1 MTPDP
6 PRTEWTL
13 QPTRWTAA
21 VTAMALSASL
31 VGAIAGTASAAQPAP
46 PQKDSPVSRAVA
58 AADLAVDSGLD
69 ALVNSAQEQYERR
82 LVTPWVKDL
91 YSVSYERSYRGLPV
105 VGGDAVVLAD
115 GAGRI
120 RALQSASSARIDVA
134 TRPSV
139 TAKKAEAAS
148 RKRLASVDKVE
159 SSRLVVRL
167 KDDTPVLAWET
178 VLRGRTKSAPSKLH
192 VFVDARTGAVVDSYD
207 DVVAGTGNSKWNG
220 PGPVT
225 IDTTASGSTYSLR
238 DPSRTGLSCA
248 DYSTNTVFSKSSDSW
263 GTGNPTSKETGC
275 VDLMFAAQKQWDML
289 GQWLGRNGVNG
300 NGRSFPAKVGLN
312 ELNAYWDGSAVTIGR
327 NSANEWIAGVDVVAH
342 EYGHAIDSNTPG
354 GTSGQEAGLGEA
366 TGDIFGALTEAYI
379 NQPAPYDVPDYTV
392 GEVINLQGR
401 GPIRNMYNPPA
412 VNNDPACYSSAI
424 PGTEV
429 HAAAG
434 PLNHW
439 FYLLSEGTNPGGGKP
454 SSSTCNQSTLTGVG
468 IQTAG
473 KIFYGGMLLK
483 TSSMS
488 YKKYRTATLSSAKSL
503 DATCGLFLKTK
514 AAWDAIS
521 VPAQSADPTCTP
533 SGQNNDFS
541 MSLNPS
547 SDTVQQ
553 GGSVTT
559 TVGTATTTGT
569 AQSVALTATGLP
581 AGVTASFNPA
591 TVQSGQSSVLT
602 LTAGS
607 NAAPGTSTVVVK
619 GQGTTLSHTAD
630 YTLNVGGTQPGNDPP
645 DIDVANVQAH
655 LSQFNT
661 IASQNGG
668 NRRAG
673 SAGYTQSLAY
683 VKGKLQA
690 AGYTVTEQNCTSCTY
705 PSNNLIADWPGGP
718 ADQVVMFGAHLDGVS
733 AGPGIN
739 DNGSGSAA
747 LLENALALA
756 QKNPTMTKHVRFAW
770 WTDEEQGLNGSAF
783 YVNRLTAAQRATIK
797 AYYNFDMVGSTN
809 GGYFINNLNS
819 TAAAPLK
826 AYWTSLNLAPEEN
839 TEGQGRSDDYSFQQ
853 GGIPTSGYAAGASAR
868 KTSAQAQKWGGS
880 ANTAYDSCYH
890 SACDTTSN
898 INATVLNRSSDG
910 IAYALWKQA
919 VGGTAP
925 AQDFSVGV
933 SPSAG
938 SAAPG
943 GSVSATVNTATV
955 SGAAQTVGLS
965 VSGAPAGV
973 TATLSPTSVQSG
985 SSSALSVQVGAN
997 TTPGTYTLT
1006 VTGSGTVS
1014 HTTTYTLTVTGGG
1027 GSCTPRQLV
1036 VNGGFENGTSPW
1048 SASAGVIT
1056 NDARQ
1061 AAHGGSYKAWL
1072 GGRGSSYTENA
1083 AQSVSIPS
1091 GCASYRLSFFVH
1103 IDTAETESVAYD
1115 VATVKVG
1122 GTQLASYSNLDA
1134 ATGYVEKSYDLSAFA
1149 GQTVTLGFT
1158 SVEDQSLQ
1166 TSFVLDDV
1174 AIRVS

>member
-1 MTPDP
+1 
-6 PRTEWTL
+6 
-13 QPTRWTAA
+13 
-21 VTAMALSASL
+21 MALTASL
-31 VGAIAGTASAAQPAP
+31 AGALAGTASAAQQAQPAP
-46 PQKDSPVSRAVA
+46 SQKDTPAARAVA
-58 AADLAVDSGLD
+58 AADQAVDSGLD
-69 ALVNSAQEQYERR
+69 SLVNSAQEQYERR

-115 GAGRI
+115 GSGKV
-120 RALQSASSARIDVA
+120 RALQSASSVRIDVA

-139 TAKKAEAAS
+139 SAKDAEATS
-148 RKRLASVDKVE
+148 RAKLAAVDKVE

-167 KDDTPVLAWET
+167 KDDKPVLAWET
-178 VLRGRTKSAPSKLH
+178 VLSGRTRTAPSKLH
-192 VFVDARTGAVVDSYD
+192 VFVDARTGAFVDSYD

-225 IDTTASGSTYSLR
+225 IDTTNSGSTYTLR
-238 DPSRTGLSCA
+238 DPNRTGLSCA
-248 DYSTNTVFSKSSDSW
+248 DYSTGTVFTKSSDSW

-289 GQWLGRNGVNG
+289 SQWLGRNGVSG
-300 NGRSFPAKVGLN
+300 NGRSFPAKVGLSD
-312 ELNAYWDGSAVTIGR
+312 LNAYWDGSSVTIGR
-327 NSANEWIAGVDVVAH
+327 NSANEWIAGIDVVAH

-354 GTSGQEAGLGEA
+354 GTSGQESGLGEA
-366 TGDIFGALTEAYI
+366 TGDIFGALTEAFA
-379 NQPAPYDVPDYTV
+379 NEPAPYDTPDYTV

-439 FYLLSEGTNPGGGKP
+439 FYLLAEGTSPGGGKP
-454 SSSTCNQSTLTGVG
+454 SSSTCNGSTLTGVG
-468 IQTAG
+468 VQNAG

-483 TSSMS
+483 TSGMS
-488 YKKYRTATLSSAKSL
+488 YKKYRTATLNSAKSL
-503 DATCGLFLKTK
+503 DATCDLFNKTR
-514 AAWDAIS
+514 AAWDGIS
-521 VPAQSADPTCTP
+521 VPAQTADPTCTP

-541 MSLNPS
+541 MALNPS
-547 SDTVQQ
+547 SGTVQQ
-553 GGSVTT
+553 GGTATT
-559 TVGTATTTGT
+559 TVGTTVTTGT
-569 AQSVALTATGLP
+569 AQSVTLTASGLP
-581 AGVTASFNPA
+581 AGVSASFNPA

-602 LTAGS
+602 LTATA

-619 GQGTTLSHTAD
+619 GQGTTLSHTVD

-655 LSQFNT
+655 LAQFNT
-661 IASQNGG
+661 IAGQNGG
-668 NRRAG
+668 HRRAG

-690 AGYTVTEQNCTSCTY
+690 AGYTVTEQNCSSCTY

-718 ADQVVMFGAHLDGVS
+718 ADQTVMFGAHLDGVS

-739 DNGSGSAA
+739 DNGSGSAT
-747 LLENALALA
+747 LLENALVLA

-770 WTDEEQGLNGSAF
+770 WTDEEQGLNGSEF
-783 YVNRLTAAQRATIK
+783 YVNQLSSAQRAAIK
-797 AYYNFDMVGSTN
+797 GYYNFDMVGSTN

-819 TAAAPLK
+819 ATAAPLK

-868 KTSAQAQKWGGS
+868 KTSAQASKWGGT
-880 ANTAYDSCYH
+880 ANAAYDPCYH
-890 SACDTTSN
+890 SSCDTTNN
-898 INATVLNRSSDG
+898 INATVLNRSADG
-910 IAYALWKQA
+910 VAYAVWKQA
-919 VGGTAP
+919 VGGETP
-925 AQDFSVGV
+925 AQDFSVAV

-943 GSVSATVNTATV
+943 GSTSATVNTATV
-955 SGAAQTVGLS
+955 SGAAQTVALS
-965 VSGAPAGV
+965 VSGAPNGV
-973 TATLSPTSVQSG
+973 TATLSPSSVQSG
-985 SSSALSVQVGAN
+985 SSSALSVQVGAS
-997 TTPGTYTLT
+997 TAPGTYTLT

-1027 GSCTPRQLV
+1027 SCTPRQLV
-1036 VNGGFENGTSPW
+1036 VNGGFENGSSPW
-1048 SASAGVIT
+1048 SATAGVIT
-1056 NDARQ
+1056 NQSGQ
-1061 AAHGGSYKAWL
+1061 APHGGSYKAWL
-1072 GGRGSSYTENA
+1072 NGYGSTHTDSA
-1083 AQSVSIPS
+1083 SQSLAVPS
-1091 GCASYRLSFFVH
+1091 GCASYRLGFFLH
-1103 IDTAETESVAYD
+1103 IDTDEDENVVYDRFTVSVAGQ
-1115 VATVKVG
+1115 T
-1122 GTQLASYSNLDA
+1122 LASFSNLDA
-1134 ATGYVEKSYDLSAFA
+1134 NSGYVEKSYDLSAYA
-1149 GQTVTLGFT
+1149 GQTVTLKFNG
-1158 SVEDQSLQ
+1158 VEDQSLQ
-1166 TSFVLDDV
+1166 TSFVVDDV
-1174 AIRVS
+1174 TLQVS

>member
-1 MTPDP
+1 
-6 PRTEWTL
+6 
-13 QPTRWTAA
+13 
-21 VTAMALSASL
+21 MALTASL
-31 VGAIAGTASAAQPAP
+31 AGALAGTASAAQQAQPAP
-46 PQKDSPVSRAVA
+46 SQKDTPAARAVA
-58 AADLAVDSGLD
+58 AADQAVDSGLD
-69 ALVNSAQEQYERR
+69 SLVNSAQEQYERR

-115 GAGRI
+115 GSGKV
-120 RALQSASSARIDVA
+120 RALQSASSVRIDVA

-139 TAKKAEAAS
+139 SAKDAEAIS
-148 RKRLASVDKVE
+148 RAKLAAVDKVE

-167 KDDTPVLAWET
+167 KDDKPVLAWET
-178 VLRGRTKSAPSKLH
+178 VLSGRTRTAPSKLH
-192 VFVDARTGAVVDSYD
+192 VFVDARTGAFVDSYD

-225 IDTTASGSTYSLR
+225 IDTTNSGSTYTLR
-238 DPSRTGLSCA
+238 DPNRTGLSCA
-248 DYSTNTVFSKSSDSW
+248 DYSTGTVFTKSSDSW

-289 GQWLGRNGVNG
+289 SQWLGRNGVSG
-300 NGRSFPAKVGLN
+300 NGRSFPAKVGLSD
-312 ELNAYWDGSAVTIGR
+312 LNAYWDGSSVTIGR
-327 NSANEWIAGVDVVAH
+327 NSANEWIAGIDVVAH

-354 GTSGQEAGLGEA
+354 GTSGQESGLGEA
-366 TGDIFGALTEAYI
+366 TGDIFGALTEAFA
-379 NQPAPYDVPDYTV
+379 NEPAPYDTPDYTV

-439 FYLLSEGTNPGGGKP
+439 FYLLAEGTSPGGGKP
-454 SSSTCNQSTLTGVG
+454 SSSTCNGSALTGVG
-468 IQTAG
+468 VQNAG

-483 TSSMS
+483 TSGMS
-488 YKKYRTATLSSAKSL
+488 YKKYRTATLNSAKSL
-503 DATCGLFLKTK
+503 DATCDLFNKTK
-514 AAWDAIS
+514 AAWDGIS
-521 VPAQSADPTCTP
+521 VPAQTADPTCTP

-541 MSLNPS
+541 MALNPS
-547 SDTVQQ
+547 SGTVQQ
-553 GGSVTT
+553 GGTVTT
-559 TVGTATTTGT
+559 TVATTVTTGT
-569 AQSVALTATGLP
+569 AQSVTLTASGLP
-581 AGVTASFNPA
+581 AGVSASFNPA

-602 LTAGS
+602 LTATA

-619 GQGTTLSHTAD
+619 GQGTTLSHTVD

-655 LSQFNT
+655 LAQFNT
-661 IASQNGG
+661 IAGQNGG
-668 NRRAG
+668 HRRAG

-690 AGYTVTEQNCTSCTY
+690 AGYTVTEQNCTTCTY

-718 ADQVVMFGAHLDGVS
+718 ADQTVMFGAHLDGVS

-739 DNGSGSAA
+739 DNGSGSAT
-747 LLENALALA
+747 LLENALVLA

-770 WTDEEQGLNGSAF
+770 WTDEEQGLNGSEF
-783 YVNRLTAAQRATIK
+783 YVNQLSSAQRAAIK
-797 AYYNFDMVGSTN
+797 GYYNFDMVGSTN

-819 TAAAPLK
+819 ATAAPLK

-868 KTSAQAQKWGGS
+868 KTSAQASKWGGT
-880 ANTAYDSCYH
+880 ANAAYDPCYH
-890 SACDTTSN
+890 SSCDTTNN
-898 INATVLNRSSDG
+898 INATVLNRSADG
-910 IAYALWKQA
+910 VAYAVWKQA
-919 VGGTAP
+919 VGGETP
-925 AQDFSVGV
+925 AQDFSVAV

-943 GSVSATVNTATV
+943 GSTSATVNTATV
-955 SGAAQTVGLS
+955 SGAAQTVALS
-965 VSGAPAGV
+965 VSGAPNGV
-973 TATLSPTSVQSG
+973 TATLNPSSVQSG
-985 SSSALSVQVGAN
+985 SSSALSVQVGAS
-997 TTPGTYTLT
+997 TAPGTYTLT

-1027 GSCTPRQLV
+1027 SCTPRQLV
-1036 VNGGFENGTSPW
+1036 VNGGFENGSSPW
-1048 SASAGVIT
+1048 SATAGVIT
-1056 NDARQ
+1056 NQSGQ
-1061 AAHGGSYKAWL
+1061 APHGGSYKAWL
-1072 GGRGSSYTENA
+1072 NGYGSTHTDSA
-1083 AQSVSIPS
+1083 SQSLTIPS
-1091 GCASYRLSFFVH
+1091 GCASYRLGFFLH
-1103 IDTAETESVAYD
+1103 IDTDEDENVVYDRFTVSVAGQ
-1115 VATVKVG
+1115 T
-1122 GTQLASYSNLDA
+1122 LASFSNLDA
-1134 ATGYVEKSYDLSAFA
+1134 NSGYVEKSYDLSAYA
-1149 GQTVTLGFT
+1149 GQSVTLKFNG
-1158 SVEDQSLQ
+1158 VEDQSLQ
-1166 TSFVLDDV
+1166 TSFVVDDV
-1174 AIRVS
+1174 TLQVS

>member
-1 MTPDP
+1 
-6 PRTEWTL
+6 
-13 QPTRWTAA
+13 
-21 VTAMALSASL
+21 MALTASL
-31 VGAIAGTASAAQPAP
+31 AGALAGTASAAQQAQPAP
-46 PQKDSPVSRAVA
+46 SQKDTPAARAVA
-58 AADLAVDSGLD
+58 AADQAVDSGLD
-69 ALVNSAQEQYERR
+69 SLVNSAQEQYERR

-115 GAGRI
+115 GSGKV
-120 RALQSASSARIDVA
+120 RALQSASSVRIDVA

-139 TAKKAEAAS
+139 SAKDAEATS
-148 RKRLASVDKVE
+148 RAKLAAVDKVE

-167 KDDTPVLAWET
+167 KDDKPVLAWET
-178 VLRGRTKSAPSKLH
+178 VLSGRTRTAPSKLH
-192 VFVDARTGAVVDSYD
+192 VFVDARTGAFVDSYD

-225 IDTTASGSTYSLR
+225 IDTTNSGSTYTLR
-238 DPSRTGLSCA
+238 DPNRTGLSCA
-248 DYSTNTVFSKSSDSW
+248 DYSTGTVFTKSSDSW

-289 GQWLGRNGVNG
+289 SQWLGRNGVSG
-300 NGRSFPAKVGLN
+300 NGRSFPAKVGLSD
-312 ELNAYWDGSAVTIGR
+312 LNAYWDGSSVTIGR
-327 NSANEWIAGVDVVAH
+327 NSANEWIAGIDVVAH

-354 GTSGQEAGLGEA
+354 GTSGQESGLGEA
-366 TGDIFGALTEAYI
+366 TGDIFGALTEAFA
-379 NQPAPYDVPDYTV
+379 NEPAPYDTPDYTV

-439 FYLLSEGTNPGGGKP
+439 FYLLAEGTSPGGGKP
-454 SSSTCNQSTLTGVG
+454 SSSTCNGSALTGVG
-468 IQTAG
+468 VQNAG

-483 TSSMS
+483 TSGMT
-488 YKKYRTATLSSAKSL
+488 YKKYRTATLNSAKSL
-503 DATCGLFLKTK
+503 DATCDLFNKTK
-514 AAWDAIS
+514 AAWDGIS
-521 VPAQSADPTCTP
+521 VPAQTADPTCTP

-541 MSLNPS
+541 MALNPS
-547 SDTVQQ
+547 SGTVQQ
-553 GGSVTT
+553 GGTVTT
-559 TVGTATTTGT
+559 TVGTTVTTGT
-569 AQSVALTATGLP
+569 AQSVTLTASGLP
-581 AGVTASFNPA
+581 AGVSASFNPA

-602 LTAGS
+602 LTATA

-619 GQGTTLSHTAD
+619 GQGTTLSHTVD

-655 LSQFNT
+655 LAQFNT
-661 IASQNGG
+661 IAGQNGG
-668 NRRAG
+668 HRRAG

-690 AGYTVTEQNCTSCTY
+690 AGYTVTEQNCTTCTY

-718 ADQVVMFGAHLDGVS
+718 ADQTVMFGAHLDGVS

-739 DNGSGSAA
+739 DNGSGSAT
-747 LLENALALA
+747 LLENALVLA

-770 WTDEEQGLNGSAF
+770 WTDEEQGLNGSEF
-783 YVNRLTAAQRATIK
+783 YVNQLSSAQRAAIK
-797 AYYNFDMVGSTN
+797 GYYNFDMVGSTN

-819 TAAAPLK
+819 ATAAPLK

-868 KTSAQAQKWGGS
+868 KTSAQASKWGGT
-880 ANTAYDSCYH
+880 ANAAYDPCYH
-890 SACDTTSN
+890 SSCDTTNN
-898 INATVLNRSSDG
+898 INATVLNRSADG
-910 IAYALWKQA
+910 VAYAVWKQA
-919 VGGTAP
+919 VGGETP
-925 AQDFSVGV
+925 AQDFSVAV

-943 GSVSATVNTATV
+943 GSTSATVNTATV
-955 SGAAQTVGLS
+955 SGAAQTVALS
-965 VSGAPAGV
+965 VSGAPNGV
-973 TATLSPTSVQSG
+973 TATLNPSSVQSG
-985 SSSALSVQVGAN
+985 SSSALSVQVGAS
-997 TTPGTYTLT
+997 TAPGTYTLT

-1027 GSCTPRQLV
+1027 SCTPRQLV
-1036 VNGGFENGTSPW
+1036 VNGGFENGSSPW
-1048 SASAGVIT
+1048 SATAGVIT
-1056 NDARQ
+1056 NQSGQ
-1061 AAHGGSYKAWL
+1061 APHGGSYKAWL
-1072 GGRGSSYTENA
+1072 NGYGSTHTDSA
-1083 AQSVSIPS
+1083 SQSLTIPS
-1091 GCASYRLSFFVH
+1091 GCASYRLGFFLH
-1103 IDTAETESVAYD
+1103 IDTDEDENVVYDRFTVSVAGQ
-1115 VATVKVG
+1115 T
-1122 GTQLASYSNLDA
+1122 LASFSNLDA
-1134 ATGYVEKSYDLSAFA
+1134 NSGYVEKSYDLSAYA
-1149 GQTVTLGFT
+1149 GQTVALKFNG
-1158 SVEDQSLQ
+1158 VEDQSLQ
-1166 TSFVLDDV
+1166 TSFVVDDV
-1174 AIRVS
+1174 TLQVS